1 MESLQLVHTNQTT
14 TDIKIMKIALGC
26 DHAAYEMKEMV
37 KHLLLSQ
44 DIEVEDCGTYS
55 LERADYPDYAM
66 KVSKAVLDEGILGIL
81 LCGSG
86 IGVSIVANR
95 FKGIRAALCRT
106 ECDAEMARK
115 HNDANVLCL
124 GVRVNTEEEIKKI
137 IKAWLSHSFEGG
149 RHADRLKIFENLGA
163 SC

>member
-1 MESLQLVHTNQTT
+1 
-14 TDIKIMKIALGC
+14 MKIAIGS

-37 KHLLLSQ
+37 KHFLQSKQ
-44 DIEVEDCGTYS
+44 FDVIDCGTYS
-55 LERADYPDYAM
+55 SERADYPEYAK
-66 KVSKAVLDEGILGIL
+66 KVSHEVISQGIQGIL

-95 FKGIRAALCRT
+95 FKGVRAALCRT
-106 ECDAEMARK
+106 PMDAEMARK

-124 GVRVNTEEEIKKI
+124 GARFTTEEETKKI
-137 IKAWLSHSFEGG
+137 IEAWFANSFEGG
-149 RHADRLKIFENLGA
+149 RHSDRLKLFEDLGE

>member
-1 MESLQLVHTNQTT
+1 
-14 TDIKIMKIALGC
+14 MKIAIGC
-26 DHAAYEMKEMV
+26 DHAAFDMKEIV
-37 KHLLLSQ
+37 KNLLLSQ
-44 DIEVEDCGTYS
+44 NIEVQDCGTFS
-55 LERADYPDYAM
+55 LDRADYPDYAK
-66 KVSKAVLDEGILGIL
+66 KVSSAVVSGQAQLGIL

-106 ECDAEMARK
+106 ECDAEMSKK

-124 GVRVNTEEEIKKI
+124 SARANTEDEIKKI
-137 IKAWLSHSFEGG
+137 VTTWLSHSFEGG
-149 RHADRLKIFENLGA
+149 RHADRLKIFENLGE

>member
-1 MESLQLVHTNQTT
+1 M
-14 TDIKIMKIALGC
+14 MKIAIGS

-44 DIEVEDCGTYS
+44 KIEVIDCGTHS
-55 LERADYPDYAM
+55 ASRADYPDYAK
-66 KVSKAVLDEGILGIL
+66 KVSHEVVSNSIQGIL

-95 FKGIRAALCRT
+95 FKGVRAALCRT
-106 ECDAEMARK
+106 PMDAEMARK

-124 GVRVNTEEEIKKI
+124 GARFNTEDEIKKI
-137 IKAWLSHSFEGG
+137 IEAWFANTFEGG
-149 RHADRLKIFENLGA
+149 RHADRLKIFEDLGEN
-163 SC
+163 C

>member
-1 MESLQLVHTNQTT
+1 M
-14 TDIKIMKIALGC
+14 MKIAIGS

-44 DIEVEDCGTYS
+44 KIEVIDCGTYS
-55 LERADYPDYAM
+55 ASRADYPDYAK
-66 KVSKAVLDEGILGIL
+66 KVSHEVVSNNIQGIL

-95 FKGIRAALCRT
+95 FKGVRAALCRAPM
-106 ECDAEMARK
+106 DAEMARK

-124 GVRVNTEEEIKKI
+124 GARFNTEDEIKKI
-137 IKAWLSHSFEGG
+137 IEAWFANTFEGG
-149 RHADRLKIFENLGA
+149 RHADRLKIFEDLGE